1 MMLFFLRY
9 SRFLWLFAVL
19 TFFLV
24 GCAVDRA
31 GISTAAPPR
40 EAYPQSVKQKGP
52 PPWAPAHGRRARMYS
67 YRYYPSSYVYFE
79 ASRGLYFYFSDG
91 RWQSGISLP
100 GGIHIDVGDF
110 VSIELESERPY
121 DRFAE
126 HRQEYPPGKW
136 KKKKH
141 KPFKNK

>member
-1 MMLFFLRY
+1 MSFLLRCFRFFL
-9 SRFLWLFAVL
+9 LCGLL
-19 TFFLV
+19 TFFLA

-31 GISTAAPPR
+31 AISTAAPPR
-40 EAYPQSVKQKGP
+40 EAHQQSVGKKGP

-79 ASRGLYFYFSDG
+79 ASRGLYFYFSAG

-100 GGIHIDVGDF
+100 SGIHIDVGDF
-110 VSIELESERPY
+110 VSIDLESERPY
-121 DRFAE
+121 DHFAE

-136 KKKKH
+136 KKKKN
-141 KPFKNK
+141 KPFKHK

>member
-1 MMLFFLRY
+1 MLFLLRY
-9 SRFLWLFAVL
+9 SRFFWLLALL
-19 TFFLV
+19 TFFLA
-24 GCAVDRA
+24 GCAVDQA

-40 EAYPQSVKQKGP
+40 EVHHQSVGKKGP
-52 PPWAPAHGRRARMYS
+52 PPWAPAHGRRGRMYS

-121 DRFAE
+121 DHFVE
-126 HRQEYPPGKW
+126 HRQAYPPGKW
-136 KKKKH
+136 KKRKN